1 MNLKDRFTYVY
12 MAWLINI
19 VALFGS
25 LFYSEVLEYPPCTL
39 CWYQRIC
46 IYPLTIILAVGFLKK
61 DENVAWYTLPLVSV
75 GWIISSYHNLLYFK
89 IIPEAIKTCTS
100 GVSCTSKQIEYLGFV
115 TIPLMA
121 FTALTLTFIL
131 MVLFLK
137 NKRTVSQ

>member
-1 MNLKDRFTYVY
+1 MKFQDRFMYVY
-12 MAWLINI
+12 IAWLINI
-19 VALFGS
+19 VALIGS
-25 LFYSEVLEYPPCTL
+25 LFYSEVLDYPPCTL

-46 IYPLTIILAVGFLKK
+46 IYPLSIILAVGFLRK
-61 DENVAWYTLPLVSV
+61 DENVVWYTLPLVV
-75 GWIISSYHNLLYFK
+75 IGWIISSYHNLLYFK

-131 MVLFLK
+131 IVLFLK